1 MQGSEVGEWFW
12 PLGLCWAD
20 LASESTIAVC
30 DCGNRR
36 IQANLATTAE
46 RSLSLGCSTEKCSS
60 QSRVVVRACSA

>member
-36 IQANLATTAE
+36 IQANLGTTAE
-46 RSLSLGCSTEKCSS
+46 GSLS
-60 QSRVVVRACSA
+60 